1 MLHAL
6 YELPVD
12 ATAAKCAR
20 DEVGT
25 CCRHW
30 QVDGE
35 AIETAQLLVSELVGN
50 AVRHAG
56 GAHELTM
63 DLTPSALRLSVT
75 DAHDNCALLPAKQ
88 ALDSENGRG
97 LWLVDLLASI
107 WGCEPDGHGG
117 KAVWCQLQTI
127 STAPFSVAD
136 GAQLSTDLARA
147 S

>member
-1 MLHAL
+1 VLHAL
-6 YELPVD
+6 CELPFD

-20 DEVGT
+20 DEVGA

-56 GAHELTM
+56 GAHELAM
-63 DLTPSALRLSVT
+63 DLTPSALRLSVA
-75 DAHDNCALLPAKQ
+75 DAYDSCALLPAAQ
-88 ALDSENGRG
+88 PPESESGRG
-97 LWLVDLLASI
+97 LWLVDLLAST
-107 WGCEPDGHGG
+107 WGCDPDGHGG
-117 KAVWCQLQTI
+117 KVVWCQLQTT
-127 STAPFSVAD
+127 STARFTGPDAAHLRD
-136 GAQLSTDLARA
+136 ALART